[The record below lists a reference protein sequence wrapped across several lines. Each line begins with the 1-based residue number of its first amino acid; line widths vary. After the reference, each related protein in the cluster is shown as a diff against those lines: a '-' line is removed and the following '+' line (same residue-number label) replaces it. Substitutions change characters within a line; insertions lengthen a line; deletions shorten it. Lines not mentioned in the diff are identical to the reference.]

1 MNSSVAYDR
10 DQMVFTVDILTH
22 YTTRQF
28 YIQPE
33 REGDG
38 GGINT
43 ACSHS
48 NQLSEAPTNYQ

>member
-1 MNSSVAYDR
+1 MNPNVAYDR

-33 REGDG
+33 REGDWG
-38 GGINT
+38 DKYSLLT
-43 ACSHS
+43 FKST
-48 NQLSEAPTNYQ
+48 L